1 MKIPLGKHARLL
13 IGRIAVSAAGSVL
26 AAAAGATEPLE
37 AANSLER
44 LLQTEISG
52 ASRYEQPLAEAPA
65 SASVLTAEDF
75 RRYGFR
81 DIGEALQTM
90 RGVYLTQDR
99 TYGYMGVR
107 GFNRPGDYNSR
118 ILLLMDGFSANNP
131 IYDQAMIGNEAPVDI
146 DWIKRL
152 EFVPGATSANYGGNA
167 LFGIVNAV
175 RWNGNDLNGSRATVD
190 FGSGNTRRFSLMTGR
205 SLEGGGDWLAG
216 VVAYRRSGEDLAF
229 PEYRRAGSGDG
240 IAHGLDGEHDVKT
253 LLKGSWGNWSA
264 SFTSS
269 DRVKDVPIAY
279 YGTVFDAPGNTV
291 EDREYHLDLAQV
303 TTIAPHVAQH
313 LRLHFGSYTY
323 IGRYPYVGYRYQDE
337 ARADWWNL
345 DGQWQWTGW
354 SNHRVLIG
362 LELRD
367 YQRLLQ
373 RAYVVTP
380 RQVDLDHSHDGHAHG
395 AFVQDEWRISSQWLL
410 NLGVRV
416 DRQAIT
422 SSMTSPRAA
431 LIWRP
436 SNTVALKWLSG
447 KAFRA
452 PNDYELYYGDG
463 GVTQRGNPALR
474 PERIRSQEI
483 GLDVSPVETWR
494 FSVGHYRYRIR
505 DLIEQQ
511 TDADGLWIFMNRPDV
526 RARGWELETEALLG
540 AGWRLRGNVAWQTLE
555 HYDGE
560 PVNMPRRLG
569 KLLIDGPVPG
579 LKATLGLNLQAM
591 SGRRTLQGSVGGYV
605 TGNLVLRQQR
615 DATEGVW
622 SLALY
627 NITGKRYRDPVGPE
641 LSPIDAIERDGRQWR
656 VQWEIGFR

>member
-1 MKIPLGKHARLL
+1 MKLGRPDCGTAIFLACL
-13 IGRIAVSAAGSVL
+13 VFATSTWAAETGD
-26 AAAAGATEPLE
+26 AT
-37 AANSLER
+37 NGLER

-118 ILLLMDGFSANNP
+118 ILLLVDGFSVNNP
-131 IYDQAMIGNEAPVDI
+131 IYDQAMIGNEAPLDV

-152 EFVPGATSANYGGNA
+152 EFVPGAASANYGGNA

-175 RWNGNDLNGSRATVD
+175 RWNGGDLEGTRAALDV
-190 FGSGNTRRFSLMTGR
+190 GSGGARRLSLMSGQR
-205 SLEGGGDWLAG
+205 LEGGGDWLAG
-216 VVAYRRSGEDLAF
+216 VVAYRRSGEDLTF
-229 PEYRRAGSGDG
+229 PEYRQPGGGGG
-240 IAHGLDGEHDVKT
+240 IAHGLDGERYVKT
-253 LLKGSWGNWSA
+253 LLKGNWGGWSA

-279 YGTVFDAPGNTV
+279 YGTVFDASGNTV
-291 EDREYHLDLAQV
+291 EDREYHLDLGHA
-303 TTIAPHVAQH
+303 TTLAPQLAQH
-313 LRLHFGSYTY
+313 LRLHVGSYGYT
-323 IGRYPYVGYRYQDE
+323 GRYPYADYRYRDE
-337 ARADWWNL
+337 VKANWWTI

-354 SNHRVLIG
+354 ADHRVLMG
-362 LELRD
+362 LELRE
-367 YQRLLQ
+367 YQRLWQ
-373 RAYVVTP
+373 RAYMVAP
-380 RQVDLDHSHDGHAHG
+380 RQVDLDHDHDGHAHG
-395 AFVQDEWRISSQWLL
+395 VFVQDEWRISSQWLL
-410 NLGVRV
+410 NLGARV
-416 DRQAIT
+416 DRQNT
-422 SSMTSPRAA
+422 VSSITSPRGA

-436 SNTVALKWLSG
+436 GDTVSFKWLAG

-463 GVTQRGNPALR
+463 GVSQRGNPDLR

-483 GLDVSPVETWR
+483 GMDLSPTEALR
-494 FSVGHYRYRIR
+494 FSVGHYRYRIQ

-511 TDADGLWIFMNRPDV
+511 TDAAGLWVFMNRPDV
-526 RARGWELETEALLG
+526 RAQGWELETEALLG
-540 AGWRLRGNVAWQTLE
+540 GGWRVRGNMAWQTLD
-555 HYDGE
+555 HPDGA
-560 PVNMPRRLG
+560 PVNMPRHLG

-579 LKATLGLNLQAM
+579 LKATLGLNLQAV
-591 SGRRTLQGSVGGYV
+591 SSRRTIQGRVGGYV
-605 TGNLVLRQQR
+605 TGNVVLRQQG
-615 DATEGVW
+615 DPTHGLF
-622 SLALY
+622 SLAIY
-627 NITGKRYRDPVGPE
+627 NVTDKRYRDPVGPE

-656 VQWEIGFR
+656 LQWEIGFR